1 MLRHLVTNIPN
12 ADGDV
17 KPIFFF
23 LHSVIKK
30 LTIVNRK
37 KYMLKEACS
46 KEDFWNTHWMKV
58 THDY

>member
-12 ADGDV
+12 ADRDV

-37 KYMLKEACS
+37 KYMLKEARS